1 MQGFRNS
8 VSQLLWAQKIKIV
21 VSYQIRAARSFDFE
35 FQTKLHSTQ
44 FNYDYKSQNQ
54 KQQEIGW
61 RNYDTYYI

>member
-1 MQGFRNS
+1 MLVIS
-8 VSQLLWAQKIKIV
+8 D
-21 VSYQIRAARSFDFE
+21 QIRAARSFDFE